1 MCVIDSVKILEN
13 EKVVN
18 EMFSEWLFYC
28 LCFFML
34 DMVFYKV
41 DLCIS
46 EVYDECLVLKEFKY
60 FGEVLCSEFKE
71 SILLLLVII
80 GEDDIMK
87 NDLQGKELMEICV
100 VYF

>member
-1 MCVIDSVKILEN
+1 MLSWLGVMCVIDSVKILEN

-28 LCFFML
+28 LCFLML

-60 FGEVLCSEFKE
+60 FGEVLCVELKE

-80 GEDDIMK
+80 GDGDIMK
-87 NDLQGKELMEICV
+87 NDL
-100 VYF
+100 